1 MSSWF
6 EERRADKAE
15 DAKQRREDR
24 AFESK
29 LAREE
34 AREAK
39 KERREEEA
47 QRRRDKAA
55 RRQARAA
62 RREKAL
68 TPGNVYRKGTL
79 ALVGLSALASL
90 PAQVLHFVA
99 IHWMLFPIGP
109 AVEGAAWVMAAG
121 VAYADERKLPAW
133 VRWLLR
139 VLSLSAA
146 GFAANINYQYGLSL
160 ADHGVS
166 PDNARV
172 AGLGLAAVTLG
183 GPLFFEVRQWVL
195 TLTAAATDPKKR
207 AEEKARAKHEKDRR
221 KTFEAV
227 AKRQK
232 ELLLAAPFG
241 TLTEEDAWARAWWDT
256 EGAPVSVTANV
267 IADRLDAEADVSS
280 VLARAEQSPERVA
293 VELLLADL
301 FGPNGGD
308 GGGSGATVGGGF
320 DWPSGGGSRARSR
333 SLQQPPGGLVGK
345 GKQASRTPSQGT
357 TDRPLEEKDLE
368 KVRKLAKALGSAANL
383 SHSAVK
389 KAVGGGRNDYLL
401 RLRKAVQEE
410 ERERS

>member
-6 EERRADKAE
+6 EERRADRTADAE
-15 DAKQRREDR
+15 EKRKSR
-24 AFESK
+24 AFEVK

-34 AREAK
+34 
-39 KERREEEA
+39 RRKDRDEKRADDA
-47 QRRRDKAA
+47 QRRRDRAQ
-55 RRQARAA
+55 RRQARVS

-139 VLSLSAA
+139 ALSLSAA
-146 GFAANINYQYGLSL
+146 GFAANINHEYGLSL
-160 ADHGVS
+160 TAHGVS
-166 PDNARV
+166 PSNAHV

-207 AEEKARAKHEKDRR
+207 AEEKARAKHEKQRR
-221 KTFEAV
+221 STFKAV
-227 AKRQK
+227 ADRQK
-232 ELLLAAPFG
+232 QLLLAAPFG
-241 TLTEEDAWARAWWDT
+241 TLKPEDAWARAWWDI

-267 IADRLDAEADVSS
+267 IADRLDAEADVSA
-280 VLARAEQSPERVA
+280 VLAHAEQTPERIA

-308 GGGSGATVGGGF
+308 GGGSGTSTGK
-320 DWPSGGGSRARSR
+320 PSGGPRGGTPKARTA
-333 SLQQPPGGLVGK
+333 LGGK
-345 GKQASRTPSQGT
+345 GKGPDSSTSETEPQK
-357 TDRPLEEKDLE
+357 PLEAADLE
-368 KVRKLAKALGSAANL
+368 AVRKLASALGGAHRLSARN
-383 SHSAVK
+383 VRET
-389 KAVGGGRNDYLL
+389 VGCRNEYAL
-401 RLRKAVQEE
+401 RLRDAVRAENGENQ
-410 ERERS
+410 

>member
-6 EERRADKAE
+6 EERRADKE
-15 DAKQRREDR
+15 QEAKQRREDR

-29 LAREE
+29 LRRDE
-34 AREAK
+34 AKDAK

-62 RREKAL
+62 RREKTL

-139 VLSLSAA
+139 ILSLSAA

-221 KTFEAV
+221 RTFEEV

-232 ELLLAAPFG
+232 ALMLAAPFG
-241 TLTEEDAWARAWWDT
+241 TLKSEDAWARAWWDI
-256 EGAPVSVTANV
+256 EGAPVGVTANV
-267 IADRLDAEADVSS
+267 IADRLDAEADVSG
-280 VLARAEQSPERVA
+280 VLAYAECTPERLA
-293 VELLLADL
+293 VESLLADL
-301 FGPNGGD
+301 FGPEGGD
-308 GGGSGATVGGGF
+308 GGSSGTLTGA
-320 DWPSGGGSRARSR
+320 PSGGPRGGTPKARKT
-333 SLQQPPGGLVGK
+333 LGGK
-345 GKQASRTPSQGT
+345 GKGPDLSTADTGAVK
-357 TDRPLEEKDLE
+357 PLEEADLE
-368 KVRKLAKALGSAANL
+368 AVRKLADALGGVDRLSARN
-383 SHSAVK
+383 VRET
-389 KAVGGGRNDYLL
+389 VGCRNDYAI
-401 RLRKAVQEE
+401 RLRDAVRAEKKD
-410 ERERS
+410 